1 MEKDVSYIVFEGT
14 IARFERILKR
24 LIIAY
29 VITVFLFIGYIA
41 YDKYT
46 DTLYDYST
54 VDVNG
59 EDGGNAA
66 YMGDYASGVINNGES
81 GSSEEK
87 TEE

>member
-1 MEKDVSYIVFEGT
+1 MDKNVPYIVYEGT

-29 VITVFLFIGYIA
+29 IITMILFIGYIV

-54 VDVNG
+54 VDVNS

-81 GSSEEK
+81 DSSKEK